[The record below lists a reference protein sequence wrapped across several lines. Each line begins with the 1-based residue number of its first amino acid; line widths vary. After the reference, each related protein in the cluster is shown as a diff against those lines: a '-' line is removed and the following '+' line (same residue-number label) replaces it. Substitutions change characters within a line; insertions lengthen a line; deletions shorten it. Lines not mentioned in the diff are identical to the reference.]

1 MTQVRSQTL
10 NRLSGRSERI
20 DPQRGIVWQDR
31 IPHFQGEELMVSC
44 SQKRGFTLI
53 ELLVVIAII
62 AILAAILFPVFA
74 QAREK
79 ARMAS
84 CLSNLKQLGTATQM
98 YAQDYDETMA
108 AWTFANYPNGLWGSP
123 EWNNYGW
130 DYAFFF
136 WQPYLKNVQVYT
148 CPSAT
153 DNFAGATNNATYP
166 RFNMSYGYSEY
177 IYNKG
182 NGNSKLSVLANNQY
196 GVANIVVI
204 AESAFGGIFNDWD
217 NSNTGGVNQIPTNYL
232 SRVALANNGPNGRIP
247 RHNGSQFVFADGHAK
262 YFPLGKI
269 RCPQPNGNTGQF
281 PIVNPNAASQ
291 LQ

>member
-1 MTQVRSQTL
+1 M
-10 NRLSGRSERI
+10 
-20 DPQRGIVWQDR
+20 D
-31 IPHFQGEELMVSC
+31 SC

-84 CLSNLKQLGTATQM
+84 CLSNLKQIGVATQM

-108 AWTFANYPNGLWGSP
+108 AWTFANYPAGLWGSP

-130 DYAFFF
+130 SYAFYF

-148 CPSAT
+148 CPSAK
-153 DNFAGATNNATYP
+153 DNFAGAANNPTYP

-177 IYNKG
+177 IMNPG
-182 NGNSKLSVLANNQY
+182 NGWSRLATLANNQY
-196 GVANIVVI
+196 GVANIVII
-204 AESAFGGIFNDWD
+204 AESRFAGIFNDWD
-217 NSNTGGVNQIPTNYL
+217 NGNTGGAGQIPTNYL
-232 SRVALANNGPNGRIP
+232 ARIALADGTKP
-247 RHNGSQFVFADGHAK
+247 RHNGTQVMYADSHAK
-262 YFPLGKI
+262 YIPLGKI
-269 RCPQPNGNTGQF
+269 VCPVNNNTVGEY
-281 PIVNPNAASQ
+281 PIVNPNAIKQ
-291 LQ
+291 LGQ